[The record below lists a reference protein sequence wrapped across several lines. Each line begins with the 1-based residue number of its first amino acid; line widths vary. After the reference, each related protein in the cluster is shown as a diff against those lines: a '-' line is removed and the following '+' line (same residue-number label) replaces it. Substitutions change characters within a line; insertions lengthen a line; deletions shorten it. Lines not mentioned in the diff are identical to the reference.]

1 MRPQGLKPA
10 SSVAVDAALKRRSST
25 VLLGLSEILRD
36 ILGNILGNMD
46 FHLIDGVIEIAA
58 GIPEGAGGLSAA
70 LGVCGA
76 RKNRVVA
83 TLGSF
88 PVVGPQSPGVVGLF
102 AAQSGGIPG
111 CAAVS

>member
-10 SSVAVDAALKRRSST
+10 PSVAVDAALKRRSST
-25 VLLGLSEILRD
+25 VLLGLSEILR
-36 ILGNILGNMD
+36 NILGNMD

-88 PVVGPQSPGVVGLF
+88 PVVAPQSPGVVGLF

-111 CAAVS
+111 C